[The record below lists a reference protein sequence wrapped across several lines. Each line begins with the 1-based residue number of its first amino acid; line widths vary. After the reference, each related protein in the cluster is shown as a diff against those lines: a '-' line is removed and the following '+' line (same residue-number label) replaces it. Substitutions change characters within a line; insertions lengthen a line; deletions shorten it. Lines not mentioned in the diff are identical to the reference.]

1 MSRKIQ
7 RSRPGQE
14 AMTFLEVLLALAI
27 FTIISNV
34 ALAIFSTTTIW
45 IKHSRYESTA
55 TYYAASLLEELRE
68 KPEKI
73 KSVSLAE
80 PEVLGL
86 GEGYTPS
93 IPPGISAQIDMEKVD
108 ALDRL
113 YRIRITLSWYE
124 GEHKQK
130 LCLLTMIRKGESG
143 CE

>member
-7 RSRPGQE
+7 RSWPGQE
-14 AMTFLEVLLALAI
+14 AMTLLEVLLALVI
-27 FTIISNV
+27 FTIISNM
-34 ALAIFSTTTIW
+34 ALAIFSTATIW

-73 KSVSLAE
+73 KSVSMAE
-80 PEVLGL
+80 PEILGL
-86 GEGYTPS
+86 GEGYTPA

-113 YRIRITLSWYE
+113 YRIRVTLSWYE
-124 GEHKQK
+124 GEQKQK
-130 LCLLTMIRKGESG
+130 LCLLTMMRKGESG
-143 CE
+143 L